1 VIWHVVRFDFR
12 GIDDGVREELE
23 ADLLALD
30 RLDEVAWLRVA
41 RDVDEPAVTGL
52 LTGFG
57 DREALEAYRVHP
69 DHLPVVAR
77 VRELGI
83 GTVRL
88 DVATDDDVGS
98 LP

>member
-1 VIWHVVRFDFR
+1 VIWHVVRSDFR
-12 GIDDGVREELE
+12 GIDD
-23 ADLLALD
+23 
-30 RLDEVAWLRVA
+30 
-41 RDVDEPAVTGL
+41 DV
-52 LTGFG
+52 
-57 DREALEAYRVHP
+57 REALEAYRVHP